1 MSDGLS
7 VAVLKGGRSLERQ
20 VSLASGERVE
30 HSLARI
36 GHRPAGIDV
45 GADLVERLAG
55 LKPDLVFIALHG
67 RDGEDGSLQE
77 LLETLDLPY
86 TGSEPA
92 ACARAWD
99 KQVTKDLLDEAG
111 IGTPRALSFSET
123 ALREF
128 GGAQALARVDEKLGF
143 PVVVKPCRQ
152 GSALGVR
159 FASGPDELPEALLSA
174 FSYCER
180 ALIEEFVPGRELAV
194 PVFGGEALPVVEA
207 RPTEDTFY
215 DFEARYTI
223 GSAELSCPADLD
235 EATTALVRETAERT
249 VELLGLR
256 SFARVDMLLDERDGE
271 PKVLEADAVPGLTDT
286 SLLPQS
292 IEAAGIGFDEFVG
305 RVVDAAL
312 ATA

>member
-1 MSDGLS
+1 MSGGLDI
-7 VAVLKGGRSLERQ
+7 AVLKGGRSLERQ

-30 HSLARI
+30 QALARL

-45 GADLVERLAG
+45 GSDLVERLAG
-55 LKPDLVFIALHG
+55 LGPDLVFIALHG

-77 LLETLDLPY
+77 LLETLELPY
-86 TGSEPA
+86 TGSPPA

-99 KQVTKDLLDEAG
+99 KQVTKEILDEAG
-111 IGTPRALSFSET
+111 IGTPRALAFSET
-123 ALREF
+123 ALRDF
-128 GGAQALARVDEKLGF
+128 GGAQALARVEGRLGF

-159 FASGPDELPEALLSA
+159 FASGADELPEALLSA
-174 FSYCER
+174 FSYCDR
-180 ALIEEFVPGRELAV
+180 ALIEEFIPGRELAV

-207 RPTEDTFY
+207 RPTEDGFY

-235 EATTALVRETAERT
+235 GEASARARETAERT

-271 PKVLEADAVPGLTDT
+271 PKVLEADAVPGLTAT
-286 SLLPQS
+286 SLLPQA

-305 RVVDAAL
+305 QVVESAL

>member
-1 MSDGLS
+1 MSGGLK

-30 HSLARI
+30 QALARL
-36 GHRPAGIDV
+36 GHHPSGIDV
-45 GADLVERLAG
+45 GTDLVGELTALG
-55 LKPDLVFIALHG
+55 PDLVFIALHG

-86 TGSEPA
+86 TGSPPA

-99 KQVTKDLLDEAG
+99 KQVTKELLDGAG

-128 GGAQALARVDEKLGF
+128 GGAQALARVEEKLGF

-159 FASGPDELPEALLSA
+159 FASGDGELPEALLSA

-180 ALIEEFVPGRELAV
+180 ALIEEFIPGRELAV
-194 PVFGGEALPVVEA
+194 PVFGGAALPVVEA
-207 RPTEDTFY
+207 RPTEDAFY

-223 GSAELSCPADLD
+223 GSAVLSCPADLD
-235 EATTALVRETAERT
+235 GETAAKARETAERT

-305 RVVDAAL
+305 RVVDEAL